1 MTTLLGNGLH
11 YRYYFFGIKHQNH
24 SGIRVTHWV
33 LLVHFQNHLIFRW
46 LRFNETFETV
56 PGQPK
61 YLDAVL
67 MDPHCIVCG
76 TRMSQYPWHWMICF
90 VPLPCQSGINTT
102 STHTPP
108 VSRVLPTLFS
118 VFSIAIPLPQSV
130 IFSNYH
136 LPSTKSQGSSL
147 PGFMFLVNHVQGVC
161 STLCNASVTP
171 GLNIK
176 YSFSQS
182 PDSGS
187 PCTNNHSY
195 QHWH

>member
-1 MTTLLGNGLH
+1 
-11 YRYYFFGIKHQNH
+11 
-24 SGIRVTHWV
+24 
-33 LLVHFQNHLIFRW
+33 
-46 LRFNETFETV
+46 
-56 PGQPK
+56 
-61 YLDAVL
+61 

-136 LPSTKSQGSSL
+136 LPSSKSQGSSV

-161 STLCNASVTP
+161 STLCNTSVTP
-171 GLNIK
+171 GLNINIP
-176 YSFSQS
+176 S
-182 PDSGS
+182 PSLQTRGLHAPTITHTSTDTMFPSCIRRK
-187 PCTNNHSY
+187 PTFVL
-195 QHWH
+195 